1 MRGITYDRK
10 RVAQMA
16 TKYDGYVAKLFD
28 KYIDQLAMYSYAID
42 PNKAFA
48 FSQVMPKVQVD
59 AIFKEFYSEMYDY
72 MAESASN
79 EWRLSNVKYDKIT
92 SGYLKDTELQGS
104 HKLSK
109 LRDTLYDR
117 NQKGLNSFLKR
128 KKYGKTLSNRVWNIT
143 NQFKSD
149 TEVAMRDI
157 IRTGL
162 TNGTSA
168 SKMASELKKH
178 LKEPNKLYRRVKDK
192 DGKLKWS
199 KQARAYK
206 TGQGVY
212 KSSYK
217 NALRLAR
224 TEVNQAFRFADYNRV
239 QSLDFV
245 VGIEII
251 RSTTPYE
258 CDICEELKGRYPK
271 DYIFLGHHPNCY
283 SDDTEVMTNN
293 GWKLFKDLNGEDLIM
308 SLNPSTMD
316 VEYVQQVKYI
326 EADYKGDMIHFNGGD
341 VDLLV
346 TPDHNIVYY
355 TSGGFVKSDVRASLF
370 NGHGEMINNEGVVNW
385 NRKDTIDYNGK
396 VYDVELERNHILY
409 VRRNGKCVWGSNCRC
424 VVKTILADKKEFDSY
439 LKELA
444 QGKDAKFK
452 PSGKITKY
460 PKAYYKYKKIY
471 DKQLKA
477 FKQM

>member
-28 KYIDQLAMYSYAID
+28 KYIEQLAMYSYAVD

-59 AIFKEFYSEMYDY
+59 AIFKEFYNEMYAY

-92 SGYLKDTELQGS
+92 SSYLKGTELQGS

-143 NQFKSD
+143 NQFKRD

-157 IRTGL
+157 VRVSITE
-162 TNGTSA
+162 GTSA
-168 SKMASELKKH
+168 SKMATELKKH
-178 LKEPNKLYRRVKDK
+178 LKEPNRLYRRVRDK
-192 DGKLKWS
+192 DGVLKWS
-199 KQARAYK
+199 KQAKAYNP
-206 TGQGVY
+206 GRGVY
-212 KSSYK
+212 KSSYQ

-251 RSTTPYE
+251 RSTTPYD

-271 DYIFLGHHPNCY
+271 DYIFLGHHP
-283 SDDTEVMTNN
+283 
-293 GWKLFKDLNGEDLIM
+293 
-308 SLNPSTMD
+308 
-316 VEYVQQVKYI
+316 
-326 EADYKGDMIHFNGGD
+326 
-341 VDLLV
+341 
-346 TPDHNIVYY
+346 
-355 TSGGFVKSDVRASLF
+355 
-370 NGHGEMINNEGVVNW
+370 
-385 NRKDTIDYNGK
+385 
-396 VYDVELERNHILY
+396 
-409 VRRNGKCVWGSNCRC
+409 NCRC

-444 QGKDAKFK
+444 QGKDVKFK

-460 PKAYYKYKKIY
+460 PKAYYKYKKVY
-471 DKQLKA
+471 EKQLKA
-477 FKQM
+477 FKKM